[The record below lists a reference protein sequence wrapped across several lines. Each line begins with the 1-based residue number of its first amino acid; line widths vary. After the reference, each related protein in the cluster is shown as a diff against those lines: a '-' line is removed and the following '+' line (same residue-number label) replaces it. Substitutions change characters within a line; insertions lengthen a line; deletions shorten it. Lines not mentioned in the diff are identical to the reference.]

1 SLNITLPA
9 GAGSVSK
16 IKYNAIN
23 DFGSSAEMMTKN
35 VD

>member
-1 SLNITLPA
+1 
-9 GAGSVSK
+9 GSVSK

-23 DFGSSAEMMTKN
+23 DFGSSSEMMTKN

>member
-1 SLNITLPA
+1 
-9 GAGSVSK
+9 

-23 DFGSSAEMMTKN
+23 DFGSSAEMITKN